1 MSQKAVKKL
10 RREIRRRLDAE
21 RKLLDVGEAVKP
33 LLDAVEELRPKM
45 NILGLSVF
53 TTSDVEKFYEKVA
66 TWVKKSSTPSK

>member
-21 RKLLDVGEAVKP
+21 KKLLDVSEAVQP
-33 LLDAVEELRPKM
+33 LIDAVEELRPKW
-45 NILGLSVF
+45 NGLGVSVF
-53 TTSDVEKFYEKVA
+53 KTKDVERFYEKVA